1 MRIFGQPQPVSSMP
15 SPTITGATTM
25 AELQRALP
33 GARRSLFAR
42 YHIGGCQ
49 SCGFEDDE
57 TLAAVCERNEA
68 PPVAEV
74 LAYLQESAAH
84 DRSIQI
90 DPAELKTKLDAG
102 ADLKLLDLRSR
113 EEFDAVKIADSQ
125 LLTTELQQQ
134 AFGTWESD
142 TQVVIIDHS
151 GDRAL
156 DAAAFFIGHSLPET
170 RALTGGIDAYA
181 RDADHSLRRYRIE
194 LD

>member
-1 MRIFGQPQPVSSMP
+1 MP
-15 SPTITGATTM
+15 EPAITGATTM

-49 SCGFEDDE
+49 SCGFEDAE
-57 TLAAVCERNEA
+57 TLAAVCQRNDT

-74 LAYLQESAAH
+74 LAHLQESAAH

-102 ADLKLLDLRSR
+102 ASLKLLDLRSR
-113 EEFDAVKIADSQ
+113 EEFEAVKIDGSR

-142 TQVVIIDHS
+142 TEVVIIDHS

-156 DAAAFFIGHSLPET
+156 DATAFFIGHGLAGT

-181 RDADHSLRRYRIE
+181 RDADRSLRRYRIE
-194 LD
+194 FDGAG